1 MNRNYLVLGI
11 AVGLYLGCDRPQNPQ
26 PSTYTTETVQTQ
38 SPLGFQANRP
48 TTHSGSSTQAKPRLR
63 GKIVETMN
71 AGGYTYVGIA
81 QASGTIAWA
90 AGPETPIQLGRE
102 VDMPSGLVM
111 TNFESKSL
119 GRTFDQ
125 IYFLKSLRGAQ
136 QTSAPNTKLT
146 QLSAQKSD
154 APAKKVVA
162 ASKKGVSGVYTVAQ
176 LFAQGAALNGQVVK
190 VKGKVVKFSPNIM
203 GKNWLHL
210 QDGTGNAANK
220 NNDLVVTTKQSVAK
234 GDQVLVSGILTANKD
249 FGAGYSYAVIVEEAS
264 LTLE

>member
-1 MNRNYLVLGI
+1 
-11 AVGLYLGCDRPQNPQ
+11 
-26 PSTYTTETVQTQ
+26 
-38 SPLGFQANRP
+38 
-48 TTHSGSSTQAKPRLR
+48 
-63 GKIVETMN
+63 MN

-81 QASGTIAWA
+81 ASGTIAWA

-136 QTSAPNTKLT
+136 QTSAPRATPTLP
-146 QLSAQKSD
+146 SAQKS
-154 APAKKVVA
+154 A
-162 ASKKGVSGVYTVAQ
+162 ATKTKGVSGVYTVAQ

-203 GKNWLHL
+203 VKLATP

-220 NNDLVVTTKQSVAK
+220 DNDLVITTKQSVAK

-249 FGAGYSYAVIVEEAS
+249 FGRIQLCGDCRELSNSGVITTCRRLA
-264 LTLE
+264 LARNLGR

>member
-1 MNRNYLVLGI
+1 MNRSYLVLGI

-38 SPLGFQANRP
+38 SSLGYNANGP

-136 QTSAPNTKLT
+136 QTSAPRATPTLP
-146 QLSAQKSD
+146 SAQKS
-154 APAKKVVA
+154 A
-162 ASKKGVSGVYTVAQ
+162 ATKTKGVSGVYTVAQ

-220 NNDLVVTTKQSVAK
+220 DNDLVITTKQSVAK